1 MNGKL
6 IPLDCDDDV
15 VLFEKDTFKVGR
27 LKELAIREIRKKL
40 SNHIYKDSAPDKRG
54 DYIPAFLNH
63 IFMSEQ
69 RLEFSEVQYNS
80 FKNCQIL
87 KIGGKGWQKGQ
98 LNIKICIKVNGNQ
111 PDKVCLEFY
120 ADEPDEPESPLDD
133 IRQMILAQK

>member
-40 SNHIYKDSAPDKRG
+40 VNHIYEDSAHNKRG
-54 DYIPAFLNH
+54 VYIPDFFDH
-63 IFMSEQ
+63 IFLSEQ
-69 RLEFSEVQYNS
+69 RLDFREVQYNS

-87 KIGGKGWQKGQ
+87 KIGGKSWQKGQ
-98 LNIKICIKVNGNQ
+98 LNIKICITPKRNLA
-111 PDKVCLEFY
+111 DKVCLEFY
-120 ADEPDEPESPLDD
+120 PDEPDQPESPLDD
-133 IRQMILAQK
+133 IRQMILAHK